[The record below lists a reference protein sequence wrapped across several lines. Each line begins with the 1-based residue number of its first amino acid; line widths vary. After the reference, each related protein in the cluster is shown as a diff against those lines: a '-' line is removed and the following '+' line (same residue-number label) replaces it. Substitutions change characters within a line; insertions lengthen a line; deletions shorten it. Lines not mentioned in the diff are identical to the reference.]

1 MAIYTGQNGV
11 IKINDGSTLQ
21 AVAEVRGFSLETVTE
36 SIENTT
42 MGDASRS
49 YVSGLKSFSG
59 SMDIFY
65 EPTQL
70 ETGASDIPAF
80 LGATDPVAFELYPAG
95 EDAPTGKPKITGS
108 MLITGYNITSSL
120 DAMIEASISFQ
131 GSGDLVLN
139 GVTS

>member
-1 MAIYTGQNGV
+1 MAVYTGQNGV
-11 IKINDGSTLQ
+11 IKINDGSALQ
-21 AVAEVRGFSLETVTE
+21 SVAEVRGFSLETVTE

-49 YVSGLKSFSG
+49 YVAGLKSFSG

-70 ETGASDIPAF
+70 ESGSTDIPAF
-80 LGATDPVAFELYPAG
+80 LGGTDPVTFEVYPAG
-95 EDAPTGKPKITGS
+95 ESPAGKPKISGS

-120 DAMIEASISFQ
+120 DGMIEASISFQ
-131 GSGDLVLN
+131 GSGDLTLN

>member
-70 ETGASDIPAF
+70 ESGSADIPAF

-95 EDAPTGKPKITGS
+95 ETPAALPKITGN

-131 GSGDLVLN
+131 GSGDLTLN